1 MCTKAEYGPSF
12 RAVELRTGAVQ
23 WSVDAF
29 YSGTVTLAGDRLVIV
44 RETGELVMAEASPA
58 AFTPVARAQILPPV
72 IRAYPALAN
81 GLLFVRNEDTLVCL
95 DLR

>member
-1 MCTKAEYGPSF
+1 
-12 RAVELRTGAVQ
+12 
-23 WSVDAF
+23 
-29 YSGTVTLAGDRLVIV
+29 
-44 RETGELVMAEASPA
+44 MAEASPA